1 MLTGLAHS
9 THFFFFN
16 AEVFL
21 KDIHVCVCET
31 QSVCGV
37 CVSVCVCVCLCCMC
51 VRVCVHVF
59 LKKVTAQ
66 SQ

>member
-1 MLTGLAHS
+1 MLTDLAHS
-9 THFFFFN
+9 THFFN
-16 AEVFL
+16 VEVFL
-21 KDIHVCVCET
+21 KDIHVCVCE
-31 QSVCGV
+31 SVCGV
-37 CVSVCVCVCLCCMC
+37 CVSVCVCVCVCLCCMC

>member
-9 THFFFFN
+9 THFFN
-16 AEVFL
+16 VEVFL
-21 KDIHVCVCET
+21 KDIHVCVCE
-31 QSVCGV
+31 SVCGV
-37 CVSVCVCVCLCCMC
+37 CVSVRVGLCCMC